1 MRISSG
7 KRVEAPTIC
16 FLLTRLRRFVHSSPF
31 FWLYS
36 INAITALRVVIVAV
50 PFIIFV
56 PYLTGICTAHL
67 GSIKDVR
74 LLWLSVLIKPLSFFH
89 LSGEKVIYMYF
100 FLF

>member
-1 MRISSG
+1 MMRICSG
-7 KRVEAPTIC
+7 KIVAAPTIC
-16 FLLTRLRRFVHSSPF
+16 FLLTRLRRFVRSSP

-36 INAITALRVVIVAV
+36 INAIIPLRVVIVAV

-74 LLWLSVLIKPLSFFH
+74 LL
-89 LSGEKVIYMYF
+89 
-100 FLF
+100 